1 MSPARAAP
9 GWSPPRA
16 VLAGRVC
23 SSSRARS
30 RRAPRRAPGACRGRA
45 VGRLR
50 AERAVGGRTT
60 PTRSASRS
68 RGSLRGSPTPPIS
81 ARGAPARE
89 LPARG
94 RPATSPRP
102 PRPRRGRKG
111 AHVQVSVV
119 INAALPL
126 SAGPFYRP
134 TARRGAA
141 RQGRIPALRHAN
153 AARHHIARKQAAP
166 AARLAVTAREA
177 PAGGE
182 RRKRTRR
189 PRARS

>member
-1 MSPARAAP
+1 MAWLGRCVRAMLLGRLLLELVIARVCVRPSASLLPLLPAKSASPACLLGMPSVFNPLARERLPMSPARAAP

-30 RRAPRRAPGACRGRA
+30 RRAPRRAPGACRGRGGPPP
-45 VGRLR
+45 GR
-50 AERAVGGRTT
+50 EQSGGGR
-60 PTRSASRS
+60 RRRAARVGHGAAS
-68 RGSLRGSPTPPIS
+68 GAAPLVPNF
-81 ARGAPARE
+81 ARGAPARA

-126 SAGPFYRP
+126 SAGPF
-134 TARRGAA
+134 
-141 RQGRIPALRHAN
+141 
-153 AARHHIARKQAAP
+153 
-166 AARLAVTAREA
+166 
-177 PAGGE
+177 
-182 RRKRTRR
+182 
-189 PRARS
+189 

>member
-1 MSPARAAP
+1 MVAVASGP
-9 GWSPPRA
+9 GRPR
-16 VLAGRVC
+16 R

-30 RRAPRRAPGACRGRA
+30 RRAPRRAPGACRGRGGPPL
-45 VGRLR
+45 GREQS
-50 AERAVGGRTT
+50 ASGRR
-60 PTRSASRS
+60 PTHSASRS